1 MALILG
7 DIMSDQ
13 FLSLAETRRS
23 IYALGKEISLSEDEI
38 IHLIKQAV
46 KQAPSAFN
54 SQSSRI
60 LILLGNEHIKFW
72 ELTRTQLKKI
82 VPEARFQATS
92 DKLDSFS
99 QAAGSVL
106 FFEDQNVVQTLQQ
119 QFPSYAD
126 NFPVWSEH
134 STGIA
139 QYAVW
144 LALAEKGI
152 GANLQH
158 YNPLV
163 DEEVRKQWSVPNSW
177 TLRAQ
182 MNFGAILQPAGE
194 KTYIDDNERFIIA
207 Q

>member
-1 MALILG
+1 
-7 DIMSDQ
+7 MSDQ

-23 IYALGKEISLSEDEI
+23 IYALGKEIPLSENEV

-46 KQAPSAFN
+46 KLAPSAFN

-82 VPEARFQATS
+82 VPAEKFQGTS

-99 QAAGSVL
+99 NAAGSVL
-106 FFEDQNVVQTLQQ
+106 FFEDQEVVKTLQE

-158 YNPLV
+158 YNPIV
-163 DEEVRKQWSVPNSW
+163 DEDVKTEWKVPSSW

-182 MNFGAILQPAGE
+182 MNFGSILQPAGE

>member
-23 IYALGKEISLSEDEI
+23 IYALGKEIPLSEDEV

-106 FFEDQNVVQTLQQ
+106 FFEDQNVVHTLQQ

-126 NFPVWSEH
+126 NFPAWSEH

>member
-1 MALILG
+1 
-7 DIMSDQ
+7 MSDQ

-23 IYALGKEISLSEDEI
+23 IYALGKEIPLSEDEV

-106 FFEDQNVVQTLQQ
+106 FFEDQNVVHTLQQ

-126 NFPVWSEH
+126 NFPAWSEH